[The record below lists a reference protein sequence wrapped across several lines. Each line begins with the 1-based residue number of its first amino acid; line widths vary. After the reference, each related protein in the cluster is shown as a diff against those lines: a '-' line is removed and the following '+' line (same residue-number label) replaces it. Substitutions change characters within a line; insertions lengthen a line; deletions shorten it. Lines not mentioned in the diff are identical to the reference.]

1 MVRTADLDQ
10 RKSEDRAMTLL
21 HDEIE
26 RFRREL
32 EAKRL
37 DLTSQR
43 DAEGIAIQRAADSV
57 DESVLA
63 NERDLIVERLNREA
77 NCFTK

>member
-1 MVRTADLDQ
+1 
-10 RKSEDRAMTLL
+10 MTLL